1 MFEVTRDGD
10 MVWEFH
16 SPFYY
21 DHGVFGTNNMV
32 FRAYR
37 YAADYPGV
45 KDADL
50 DPGRYPDINALMPR
64 RFVRRRAAET
74 PHVTGSSFEVGGFR
88 DQDAE

>member
-1 MFEVTRDGD
+1 
-10 MVWEFH
+10 MVWEFN

-21 DHGVFGTNNMV
+21 DHALFGTNNMV

-64 RFVRRRAAET
+64 SFIRGSSNNL
-74 PHVTGSSFEVGGFR
+74 PHVTGSSFEEGGFR
-88 DQDAE
+88 DEDA